1 MAIEAYQLIQ
11 EAAMAFDSA
20 DASLRDYLRTGKANE
35 KVVAQRNLT
44 RARELYKKMQN
55 MILPK
60 QILQSAEERLNDIQ
74 QRENL
79 LNPQNVNVMFNKIP
93 ENASLEQ
100 IRNHFSKALKNPVLA
115 DELANAYITNR
126 ISHAFVTH
134 K

>member
-11 EAAMAFDSA
+11 EASMAFDDA
-20 DASLRDYLRTGKANE
+20 DASIRDYLRTGKGNDRE
-35 KVVAQRNLT
+35 VAKMKLK
-44 RARELYKKMQN
+44 RAHNLYKKMDR

-93 ENASLEQ
+93 ADASLEK
-100 IRNHFSKALKNPVLA
+100 IRSYFTKALKNPVLA